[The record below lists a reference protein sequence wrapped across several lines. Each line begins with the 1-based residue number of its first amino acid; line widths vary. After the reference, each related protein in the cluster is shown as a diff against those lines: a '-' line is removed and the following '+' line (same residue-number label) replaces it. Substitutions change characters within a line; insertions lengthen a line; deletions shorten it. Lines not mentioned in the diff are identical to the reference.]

1 MLPGLRGGSTR
12 RSHVV
17 EDDDDG
23 DDDESKNAPEESPA
37 TPTREPAAETSESN
51 EEGESTSSSQKPI
64 KDTDGSGSKDADS
77 SSEPMSS
84 SRKTDDDSSSN
95 NDSSEPTS
103 SSRKTVDSSEPMS
116 SSQKTVNGTDSSSD
130 ETTESAES
138 SEKGANNSKSTSDAT
153 SSASETSASEQ
164 SSEEVSKKAAKVDT
178 RLKEEQKR
186 EICGLMNNSNQCFSN
201 SVIQLVDAALDGH
214 ELDTVLGPVGSVAP
228 FKAPYL
234 DKDDGFDVPK
244 RRGAK
249 KTGKKPESAM
259 SKVRSKILEGIDK
272 LRKSGKL
279 RALSPR
285 KHLRALLYRIRQHK
299 NKEASEKVNG
309 YLFQQI
315 LAYGEAGASRENFDG
330 RQQQDCYEYYN
341 ALLTGIKSSFGEDP
355 EDEISEQ
362 KPAIIDSLF
371 DFKTEEASLCSNESC
386 NYKDSVKA
394 ATGNTHTLTAPE
406 KQAKFEDLLE
416 ESNVSLLDSPCPK
429 CGGETVA
436 RVTEFKE
443 MAENFVVYVNRVDF
457 AKGAK
462 IKTAIELPLK
472 PIELG
477 GKEFVLNAIII
488 HKGPSVEAGHYTIY
502 RKRSRDWVTDNHE
515 KSTWYHIDDHKVSS
529 IAAKDI
535 RDGRKGQSAML
546 LFKAVY

>member
-12 RSHVV
+12 RSQVV
-17 EDDDDG
+17 EDSDDG

-138 SEKGANNSKSTSDAT
+138 SEKGANDSKSTSDAT

-164 SSEEVSKKAAKVDT
+164 SSEEASNKAAKVDT
-178 RLKEEQKR
+178 RLKERKARQ
-186 EICGLMNNSNQCFSN
+186 ISGLMNNSNQCFSN
-201 SVIQLVDAALDGH
+201 SVIQLVDAALDDH
-214 ELDTVLGPVGSVAP
+214 ELDTVLGPVGSIAP
-228 FKAPYL
+228 FKSPLL

-244 RRGAK
+244 KRGAK

-259 SKVRSKILEGIDK
+259 SKVRSKIHEGIDK
-272 LRKSGKL
+272 VRKSGKL

-285 KHLRALLYRIRQHK
+285 KHLRALLNRMRQHK
-299 NKEASEKVNG
+299 NLEASEQVNG

-315 LAYGEAGASRENFDG
+315 LAYGDAGASREKLDG

-341 ALLTGIKSSFGEDP
+341 ALLTGIKSSSGEDP
-355 EDEISEQ
+355 EDEESEQ

-371 DFKTEEASLCSNESC
+371 NFKTEEASMCSNESC
-386 NYKDSVKA
+386 EYKGSVKEG
-394 ATGNTHTLTAPE
+394 TGNTHTLTAPA

-429 CGGETVA
+429 CGEETVA
-436 RVTEFKE
+436 RVTEFTD
-443 MAENFVVYVNRVDF
+443 MADNFVVYVNRVDF

-462 IKTAIELPLK
+462 ITTAIELPFQ

-477 GKEFVLNAIII
+477 GKDFVLNAIII
-488 HKGPSVEAGHYTIY
+488 HKGPSAQAGHYTIY
-502 RKRSRDWVTDNHE
+502 RKRRRDWETRIHGN
-515 KSTWYHIDDHKVSS
+515 STWYHINDHKVAS

-535 RDGRKGQSAML
+535 KDGRKGQSAML